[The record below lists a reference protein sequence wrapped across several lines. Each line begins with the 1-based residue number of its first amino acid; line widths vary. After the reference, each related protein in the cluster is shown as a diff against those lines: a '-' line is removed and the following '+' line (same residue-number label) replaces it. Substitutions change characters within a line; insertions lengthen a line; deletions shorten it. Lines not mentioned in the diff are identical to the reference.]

1 MLSLG
6 LFNKKWNFKMKETK
20 LIFPQEVKV
29 AQAEAQKKSNYLGSI
44 RPHRGHKCFELNIK
58 TGDVNEASYEQIKAK
73 YTTAKSIG
81 IVRKIIVKEDC
92 LYISALNKKNAIR
105 KLMKRIDM
113 GRTGVKPD

>member
-1 MLSLG
+1 
-6 LFNKKWNFKMKETK
+6 MKETK
-20 LIFPQEVKV
+20 LIFPQEAKV

-44 RPHRGHKCFELNIK
+44 RQQNGHKCFEINTK
-58 TGDVNEASYEQIKAK
+58 TGEVNEANYEQIKAK

-92 LYISALNKKNAIR
+92 LYITALNKKNAIR